1 MTEIDG
7 GREAPTLEVR
17 FLADYEDNDKRFERG
32 ATPRLPLALAL
43 DLIKQGKC
51 IPRSGLQRTRP
62 EVEREKRAIA

>member
-1 MTEIDG
+1 MTETDG

-17 FLADYEDNDKRFERG
+17 FITDYEDNAQRFQRG

-43 DLIKQGKC
+43 ALIKQGKC

-62 EVEREKRAIA
+62 EIEREKRTIV